1 MLIDHLNRA
10 NDVQDAY
17 GRFTMWNDVM
27 YVLGYDGFEIDT
39 MFLEAVN
46 DNEILLRPHFNEFIK
61 FIDDEYY

>member
-1 MLIDHLNRA
+1 M
-10 NDVQDAY
+10 QDAY